1 MASRLSDCSR
11 SQKTFEIREMKRC
24 ASCHATKSAKQFF
37 SRGVGLHSYCRACAR
52 QKTRVSQKRHA
63 ARHPE
68 KVKAAKRQ
76 FRMRWPYKSLEYRLK
91 HQYALTLFQFNE
103 LLLLQQNRCK
113 ICKEFMRPPC
123 VDHCHTTGRVRG
135 LLCDAC
141 NVGLG
146 RFKDS
151 MEILVAAIQHLS
163 E

>member
-1 MASRLSDCSR
+1 
-11 SQKTFEIREMKRC
+11 
-24 ASCHATKSAKQFF
+24 
-37 SRGVGLHSYCRACAR
+37 
-52 QKTRVSQKRHA
+52 
-63 ARHPE
+63 
-68 KVKAAKRQ
+68 
-76 FRMRWPYKSLEYRLK
+76 MRWPYKSLEYRLK